1 MTIETKN
8 LPEPARSKIITAVEV
23 ERDNQTVLTVITTQ
37 LEDGKPLGATELTSS
52 ITRASLGTGKAD
64 LRHTDLP
71 EIISALSEHVMQI
84 DPTLTSVGREH
95 VTVRDEDG
103 IRALNELPRGSVVQG
118 HDGFLHVALGKGL
131 FMLVVER
138 NTGAAGSAG
147 SIELP
152 ARILFVNKAA

>member
-1 MTIETKN
+1 MTIKTEN
-8 LPEPARSKIITAVEV
+8 RPEPARSKIVTTVDIEL
-23 ERDNQTVLTVITTQ
+23 DNQIVVTTISTQ
-37 LEDGKPLGATELTSS
+37 LTDGVPLGATEISSS
-52 ITRASLGTGKAD
+52 ITRGGGVKAD

-84 DPTLTSVGREH
+84 DPALTSVGRKH

-118 HDGFLHVALGKGL
+118 HDGFFHFALGKGL
-131 FMLVVER
+131 FLLVVER
-138 NTGAAGSAG
+138 NLGAGGSAG

-152 ARILFVNKAA
+152 ARILFVNKASA